1 MKEKKM
7 KKQQITKQVNDSN
20 KIILEKTYALA
31 QAEKL
36 ISRLLEKDSSISESN
51 KKIINKPG
59 KIFKRDYK
67 SHEVSSEHIMT
78 LYRIANQEI

>member
-1 MKEKKM
+1 M
-7 KKQQITKQVNDSN
+7 KKLQIMKQVNDSN
-20 KIILEKTYALA
+20 RVILEKTYALA
-31 QAEKL
+31 QAGKL
-36 ISRLLEKDSSISESN
+36 ISRFLEKDALTLESN

>member
-1 MKEKKM
+1 MKEKEM
-7 KKQQITKQVNDSN
+7 KKQKMMKQVNDSN
-20 KIILEKTYALA
+20 RIILEKTYALA
-31 QAEKL
+31 QAGKL
-36 ISRLLEKDSSISESN
+36 VSRFLEKDSPVSESN